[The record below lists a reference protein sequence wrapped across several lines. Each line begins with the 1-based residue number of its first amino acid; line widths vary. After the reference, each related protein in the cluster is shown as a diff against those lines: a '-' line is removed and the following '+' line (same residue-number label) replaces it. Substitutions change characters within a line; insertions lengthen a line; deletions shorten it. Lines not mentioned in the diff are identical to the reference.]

1 MPSLPTPSSV
11 LRAAQAQAEAM
22 AALPA
27 ALLSLTRAVSQL
39 NGTVRE
45 AREAVARLQGLGDRL
60 DGILDEVE
68 QPVRD
73 LAPGL
78 RRVGKVIDDP
88 MVSEI
93 PDTVKKIRDDLLPL
107 VATLRGTTEVLDRFS
122 SRLLLPG
129 RRRPESPPPPE
140 PPPSPQPPSL
150 PAGIPDD

>member
-60 DGILDEVE
+60 DSILDEVE

-78 RRVGKVIDDP
+78 RRVGKVLDDP

-122 SRLLLPG
+122 SRLLLSG
-129 RRRPESPPPPE
+129 RRRPDSPAPPE
-140 PPPSPQPPSL
+140 PPSL
-150 PAGIPDD
+150 PAGIPDE

>member
-22 AALPA
+22 AALPG

-39 NGTVRE
+39 DGTLRE
-45 AREAVARLQGLGDRL
+45 AREAVARLQRLGDRL
-60 DGILDEVE
+60 DGILDEIE

-78 RRVGKVIDDP
+78 RRAGKVLDDP

-107 VATLRGTTEVLDRFS
+107 VASLRGTTDVLDRFS
-122 SRLLLPG
+122 GRLLLAG
-129 RRRPESPPPPE
+129 RRRQE
-140 PPPSPQPPSL
+140 PPGPPGPPGSPEPPSL
-150 PAGIPDD
+150 PAGVPDE

>member
-60 DGILDEVE
+60 DSILDEVE

-78 RRVGKVIDDP
+78 RRVGKVLDDP

-93 PDTVKKIRDDLLPL
+93 PDTVKRIRDDLLPL

-122 SRLLLPG
+122 SRLLLSG
-129 RRRPESPPPPE
+129 RRRPDSPPPPD
-140 PPPSPQPPSL
+140 PPSL
-150 PAGIPDD
+150 PAGIPDIPDG